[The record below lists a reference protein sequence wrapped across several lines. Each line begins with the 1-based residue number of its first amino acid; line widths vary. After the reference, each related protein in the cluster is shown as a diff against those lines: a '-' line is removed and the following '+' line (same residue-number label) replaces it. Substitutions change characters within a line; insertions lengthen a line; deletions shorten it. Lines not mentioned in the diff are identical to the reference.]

1 MFIKGANNE
10 HETFTLKEF
19 PFKQETENRVVN
31 NQSINTKNT
40 INE

>member
-19 PFKQETENRVVN
+19 FFKQENRLVE